1 MNEYNEYGAILNLT
15 RCLMNAIE
23 NEKEQY
29 IKHLHNKRC
38 REPEFT
44 TIHYY
49 LGRLI
54 EREGLSPLTH
64 EETEQLI
71 RKFW

>member
-1 MNEYNEYGAILNLT
+1 
-15 RCLMNAIE
+15 MNAIE

-54 EREGLSPLTH
+54 EREGLPPLTH